1 MATTAKLN
9 GSEKQ
14 VEWAQT
20 IRAEKIATIEAMIA
34 KGNAQI
40 ETLSGEAR
48 VKAEQSRAE
57 VLRLVAKLE
66 QVQSPQFWID
76 ARADNV
82 QMLMQSARTL

>member
-1 MATTAKLN
+1 MDAAKLN

-14 VEWAQT
+14 VEWAET
-20 IRAEKIATIEAMIA
+20 IRAEKLAMIAGMIA
-34 KGNAQI
+34 KGGAQI

-66 QVQSPQFWID
+66 QVQSAQFWID
-76 ARADNV
+76 GRADNV